1 MIVFALVLLVLLYCV
16 SIAFAYQLGM
26 EAGRKEE
33 K

>member
-1 MIVFALVLLVLLYCV
+1 MIVFTLVLLVLLYCV